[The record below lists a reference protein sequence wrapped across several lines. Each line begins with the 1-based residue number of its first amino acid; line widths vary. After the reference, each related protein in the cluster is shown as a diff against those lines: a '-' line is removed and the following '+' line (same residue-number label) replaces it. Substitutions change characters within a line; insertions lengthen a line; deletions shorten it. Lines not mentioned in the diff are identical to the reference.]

1 MGTYIVA
8 FESTHA
14 AMAADDALSATP
26 HALIPTPRGI
36 TADCGMALRFE
47 AEDDERAR
55 AAVETAR
62 IQTSLFALYCEEADG
77 AALASR
83 SYRRV

>member
-14 AMAADDALSATP
+14 AMAADDALAATP

-36 TADCGMALRFE
+36 TADCGMALRFA
-47 AEDDERAR
+47 AEDDGRAQV
-55 AAVETAR
+55 AIEAAR
-62 IQTSLFALYCEEADG
+62 IQASLFTLYCEEADEE
-77 AALASR
+77 APALRA
-83 SYRRV
+83 YRRV